1 MRDAVDKASRLIRSR
16 GGTATGAMSSE
27 GYTRSE
33 EDKTRGSVSER
44 IARLRQSLSGDKLSG
59 MAGPS
64 LGGLATTAKRAAEEA
79 KDAFGAPDG
88 YADLGGDRELR
99 AEEKVERKLEKR
111 NDRKARERAR
121 ASKEETKEKE
131 PAAASKHGSYV
142 PMDDGL
148 PPPAE
153 EDRAARLRR
162 RSSELLGRA
171 RRAVASA
178 ADKVLPAKEKPP
190 ADETACS
197 GGGRVLASAYVDRA
211 QLDQF
216 DRSTFASSAGAVASQ
231 IAAAT
236 TLSGASAHAGGL
248 WALKARY
255 IATQKVIP
263 KKLAAAK
270 EAEVRAAQL
279 ADTLNEATDRC
290 NALQAREALLAAL
303 LDQAQRLDGVAAG
316 DASPKPPASPKA
328 SPPKA

>member
-162 RSSELLGRA
+162 RSSELFGRA

-190 ADETACS
+190 IQWRRRES
-197 GGGRVLASAYVDRA
+197 NGGK
-211 QLDQF
+211 
-216 DRSTFASSAGAVASQ
+216 
-231 IAAAT
+231 
-236 TLSGASAHAGGL
+236 TLSQSLQGEGGEHRRRGAPLHS
-248 WALKARY
+248 R
-255 IATQKVIP
+255 
-263 KKLAAAK
+263 
-270 EAEVRAAQL
+270 
-279 ADTLNEATDRC
+279 
-290 NALQAREALLAAL
+290 
-303 LDQAQRLDGVAAG
+303 
-316 DASPKPPASPKA
+316 
-328 SPPKA
+328 